1 MNTHLLLYENDRSKK
16 IILNH
21 SQNCKN
27 IEIKKYY
34 SDSSKIHNF
43 IKTIGISIFYLDNC
57 VEISFNLCC
66 LMAAAMALPVSVVTQ
81 SSTLTSAA
89 TL

>member
-1 MNTHLLLYENDRSKK
+1 MKIIVQRK

-21 SQNCKN
+21 SQNNKTTN
-27 IEIKKYY
+27 IKKYY
-34 SDSSKIHNF
+34 SDLPEIHNF
-43 IKTIGISIFYLDNC
+43 VKTIGIAIFYLDNC
-57 VEISFNLCC
+57 AEISFNRCC